1 MRKEIEL
8 ILRREQSEKKLKE
21 AKKELE
27 IIYKNCDHEI
37 VVYLEFD
44 YNSTGHEA
52 YRYFKCLFC
61 GDDSNFGF
69 GKRII
74 NLADADIFDTD
85 EKKFEL
91 VKRLFIKTATEHPH
105 TGLDKIV
112 QIIQSKIN
120 KRNKDFVEIAEELR
134 IPFLKKLKK

>member
-1 MRKEIEL
+1 MRKEVEL

-27 IIYKNCDHEI
+27 MIYNACEHEI

-44 YNSTGHEA
+44 NNLSGYEA
-52 YRYFKCLFC
+52 YRYYKCLFC
-61 GDDSNFGF
+61 GHDSNFGF

-74 NLADADIFDTD
+74 NLADAGIFHTD

-91 VKRLFIKTATEHPH
+91 VKRLFIKTATEHPRL
-105 TGLDKIV
+105 GLDKIV
-112 QIIQSKIN
+112 KIVQDKIN
-120 KRNKDFVEIAEELR
+120 KRHKDFVEIAEELR
-134 IPFLKKLKK
+134 IPFLKKLK